1 MAEYENFGAFI
12 KDNKQLLQEYAETR
26 LELYRLQGARQAAKL
41 GGYLIWV
48 AITLF
53 LLLLVLI
60 FCGITL
66 GYWFSSITG
75 SNVAG
80 FGLATIM
87 LVLMILLITLLR
99 KQLFVNPIVRNIVK
113 QFEVKNRV
121 GNEDGWETEN

>member
-99 KQLFVNPIVRNIVK
+99 KRFFVNPIVRNIVK
-113 QFEVKNRV
+113 QLDIKDGDE
-121 GNEDGWETEN
+121 NEDD